1 MSLLSKRSY
10 LACSLSCF
18 LATAA
23 PMNAA
28 LADDASSN
36 QEIGQ
41 LKRQVDALTAKV
53 ESLAA
58 PKQAATPSKAPPTFT
73 TEDGLKFASADGAFS
88 LQIGTLQQIDYAA
101 FNDDG
106 TDIA

>member
-1 MSLLSKRSY
+1 MSQQAR
-10 LACSLSCF
+10 
-18 LATAA
+18 
-23 PMNAA
+23 A
-28 LADDASSN
+28 LCA
-36 QEIGQ
+36 
-41 LKRQVDALTAKV
+41 
-53 ESLAA
+53 
-58 PKQAATPSKAPPTFT
+58 AATFALSAAASAPVFAKDDLLETLAQKGVISMEEYEKLKAAQPKAASPTFT